1 MFSQELFADIVTTY
15 SFCFKTSAENSPWM
29 KINCM
34 ESCLGTCR
42 FTYQNVV
49 YYILLW
55 IFSVFLASLMVV
67 SIKIGYQCVFCF
79 NLMNNSFLLKYRE
92 LRLLALFL
100 LIILEMRSSAALG
113 CAACVCLFVCFFFF
127 RNLWVWEKIHSKIV
141 NLWNEEP
148 TVRPCERHRNRMTQD
163 ETVRVQRSDIVKS
176 KSTVSLSKIIKKFQ

>member
-100 LIILEMRSSAALG
+100 LIILEMRSSAALE
-113 CAACVCLFVCFFFF
+113 CAACVCLFVCCCFFQKSMSLGKNPLKNCKPVKWITY
-127 RNLWVWEKIHSKIV
+127 R
-141 NLWNEEP
+141 
-148 TVRPCERHRNRMTQD
+148 
-163 ETVRVQRSDIVKS
+163 ETVRKAPKPYDTRWNRESSEVWHSQI
-176 KSTVSLSKIIKKFQ
+176 